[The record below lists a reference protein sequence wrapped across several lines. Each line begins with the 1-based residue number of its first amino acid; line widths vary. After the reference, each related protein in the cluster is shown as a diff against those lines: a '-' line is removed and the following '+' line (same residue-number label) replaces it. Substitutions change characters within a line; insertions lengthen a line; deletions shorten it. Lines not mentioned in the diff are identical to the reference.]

1 MNGTEIKKQPCN
13 ARNAIKLFV
22 NLKKT
27 QNFLQ
32 ESKLDSMFI
41 RSVMHMSVY
50 LPLAVTGT
58 TKASV
63 FRC

>member
-1 MNGTEIKKQPCN
+1 MPEMLLNYLLIKKKPH
-13 ARNAIKLFV
+13 
-22 NLKKT
+22 T

-41 RSVMHMSVY
+41 RSVMHMSAC
-50 LPLAVTGT
+50 LPLAVTGA

>member
-1 MNGTEIKKQPCN
+1 MNGTEIKKNSHAMPEMLLSYLL
-13 ARNAIKLFV
+13 IK
-22 NLKKT
+22 KKK
-27 QNFLQ
+27 FLQ

-50 LPLAVTGT
+50 LPLAVTGA

>member
-1 MNGTEIKKQPCN
+1 MLKMLLNYLLIKKKN
-13 ARNAIKLFV
+13 TH
-22 NLKKT
+22 T

-41 RSVMHMSVY
+41 RSVMHMSMC
-50 LPLAVTGT
+50 LPLAVTGAT
-58 TKASV
+58 IASV

>member
-1 MNGTEIKKQPCN
+1 MPEMLLSYLLIKKKN
-13 ARNAIKLFV
+13 
-22 NLKKT
+22 
-27 QNFLQ
+27 LQ

-50 LPLAVTGT
+50 LPLAVTGA

>member
-1 MNGTEIKKQPCN
+1 MPEMLLNYLLIKKKP
-13 ARNAIKLFV
+13 
-22 NLKKT
+22 

-41 RSVMHMSVY
+41 RSVMHMSVG
-50 LPLAVTGT
+50 LPMAVTGA

>member
-1 MNGTEIKKQPCN
+1 MPEMLLNYLLIKKN
-13 ARNAIKLFV
+13 HKI
-22 NLKKT
+22 
-27 QNFLQ
+27 FLQ

-50 LPLAVTGT
+50 LPLAVTGD